1 MLRKLLLVLY
11 VLASTSLMI
20 MGYIFEEPYGN
31 RKFILLVLCVLY
43 MALIGF
49 KIFYKRGNLITIV
62 LSGITVILLLGIE
75 LYSKYAVNYFFH
87 TLYLL
92 LIFFVIIHIRAKY
105 AIALCGAMT
114 ALSFVKF
121 IQLIAIAP
129 TFANMALMVFFG
141 SFQILIVVI
150 GVFLKVYQDESQK
163 NQITL

>member
-92 LIFFVIIHIRAKY
+92 LIFF
-105 AIALCGAMT
+105 L
-114 ALSFVKF
+114 
-121 IQLIAIAP
+121 
-129 TFANMALMVFFG
+129 
-141 SFQILIVVI
+141 
-150 GVFLKVYQDESQK
+150 
-163 NQITL
+163 